1 MPIRFPPLQQFWLPL
16 LAVGIVLTLVHGLG
30 GDHPNPRT
38 IATALLL
45 TGTVA
50 LSGYLFAVIIHPEKF

>member
-1 MPIRFPPLQQFWLPL
+1 MPIRFPPLLQFWLPL
-16 LAVGIVLTLVHGLG
+16 LAMVIVLALVHGLG
-30 GDHPNPRT
+30 GDHPSARS

-50 LSGYLFAVIIHPEKF
+50 LSGYLFAVIIQPEKF